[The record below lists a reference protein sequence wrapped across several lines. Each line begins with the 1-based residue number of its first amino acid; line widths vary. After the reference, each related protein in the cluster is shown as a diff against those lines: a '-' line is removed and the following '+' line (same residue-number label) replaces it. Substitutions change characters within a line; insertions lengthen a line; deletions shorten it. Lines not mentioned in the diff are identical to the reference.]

1 MEGTLIGLRWFGQ
14 QSASTEKTAD
24 SEMIGRSAKSG
35 AVPDDLFHRT
45 FDSLSD
51 PAFRNFFFGLLLL
64 MAGVNV
70 QMVARGALAFDLTG
84 SALAVGYVGA
94 GFAPPILLFSL
105 FGGAIADRVN
115 RKQIIQYGQ
124 VGMALISGGV
134 AVAIITDTVTIWHLI
149 GASIMQGTLWAFLMP
164 ARQAI
169 IPQIVGEKRMINAIA
184 LSSAGM
190 ALMTLA
196 APGLGGLVY
205 EFWGPGTVYVII
217 SLMAA
222 SSFLLTTKL
231 PDVGKMPSK
240 AGVAVIDDMKE
251 GLRYVMRRRIVLL
264 LLAMALTTAV
274 LAMPFRSLLVV
285 LVDEGF
291 GRGAGG
297 FGLLL
302 SMFGLGALIG
312 SLGFA
317 GMRPT
322 GPRGMALI
330 LTTILSGIAI
340 LAAALSPSYVL
351 LMIIMV
357 FVGLGDSGRRTL
369 NSAILMEQVDDE
381 HRGRVMGLY
390 MMNFGLMPLGAI
402 PIAAIAEVAGI
413 REALSISAIILIA
426 VGVAFFALSKR
437 MREL

>member
-1 MEGTLIGLRWFGQ
+1 MG
-14 QSASTEKTAD
+14 
-24 SEMIGRSAKSG
+24 
-35 AVPDDLFHRT
+35 
-45 FDSLSD
+45 
-51 PAFRNFFFGLLLL
+51 
-64 MAGVNV
+64 GVNV
-70 QMVARGALAFDLTG
+70 QMVARGVLAFELTG
-84 SALAVGYVGA
+84 SVLAVSYVGA

-124 VGMALISGGV
+124 VGMALIAGGV
-134 AVAIITDTVTIWHLI
+134 AVSIITETVTIWHLI

-169 IPQIVGEKRMINAIA
+169 IPQIVGEKRMINAVA
-184 LSSAGM
+184 LSSSGM
-190 ALMTLA
+190 ALMTLG
-196 APGLGGLVY
+196 APGIGGLAY
-205 EFWGPGTVYVII
+205 FYFGPGTVYVVI
-217 SLMAA
+217 SLMAFA
-222 SSFLLTTKL
+222 SFLLTIRL

-240 AGVAVIDDMKE
+240 AGVAVLDDMKE
-251 GLRYVMRRRIVLL
+251 GLRYVMQRRMVML
-264 LLAMALTTAV
+264 LLAMALSTAV

-285 LVDEGF
+285 LVHDEF
-291 GRGAGG
+291 GRGADG
-297 FGLLL
+297 FGFLL
-302 SMFGLGALIG
+302 SAFGLGALVG

-317 GMRPT
+317 GMRAT

-330 LTTILSGIAI
+330 ITTTLSGIAI
-340 LAAALSPSYVL
+340 LAAAVSPSYLL

-369 NSAILMEQVDDE
+369 NSAVLMEQVDDE

-390 MMNFGLMPLGAI
+390 MMNFGLMPLGII
-402 PIAAIAEVAGI
+402 PIAAIAEFAGI

-426 VGVAFFALSKR
+426 VGVSFFALSKR

>member
-1 MEGTLIGLRWFGQ
+1 MG
-14 QSASTEKTAD
+14 
-24 SEMIGRSAKSG
+24 
-35 AVPDDLFHRT
+35 
-45 FDSLSD
+45 
-51 PAFRNFFFGLLLL
+51 
-64 MAGVNV
+64 GVNV
-70 QMVARGALAFDLTG
+70 QMVARGVLAFELTG
-84 SALAVGYVGA
+84 SVLAVSYVGA

-124 VGMALISGGV
+124 VGMALIAGGV
-134 AVAIITDTVTIWHLI
+134 AVSIITETVTIWHLI

-169 IPQIVGEKRMINAIA
+169 IPQIVGEKRMINAVA
-184 LSSAGM
+184 LSSSGM
-190 ALMTLA
+190 ALMTLG
-196 APGLGGLVY
+196 APGIGGLAY
-205 EFWGPGTVYVII
+205 FYFGPGTVYVVI
-217 SLMAA
+217 SLMAFA
-222 SSFLLTTKL
+222 SFLLTIRL

-240 AGVAVIDDMKE
+240 AGVAVLDDMKE
-251 GLRYVMRRRIVLL
+251 GLRYVMQRRMVML
-264 LLAMALTTAV
+264 LLAMALSTAV

-285 LVDEGF
+285 LVHDEF
-291 GRGAGG
+291 GRGADG
-297 FGLLL
+297 FGFLL
-302 SMFGLGALIG
+302 SAFGLGALVG

-317 GMRPT
+317 GMRAT

-330 LTTILSGIAI
+330 LTTTLSGIAI
-340 LAAALSPSYVL
+340 LAAAVSPSYLL

-369 NSAILMEQVDDE
+369 NSAVLMEQVDDE

-390 MMNFGLMPLGAI
+390 MMNFGLMPLGII
-402 PIAAIAEVAGI
+402 PIAAIAEFAGI

-426 VGVAFFALSKR
+426 VGVSFFALSKR

>member
-1 MEGTLIGLRWFGQ
+1 VTLIGLRWFGHN
-14 QSASTEKTAD
+14 SASANNVAGGRVIND
-24 SEMIGRSAKSG
+24 SANPVG
-35 AVPDDLFHRT
+35 ARGDLFHRT

-51 PAFRNFFFGLLLL
+51 PAFRNFFFGFLLL
-64 MAGVNV
+64 MGGINM

-84 SALAVGYVGA
+84 SPLAVGYVGA

-115 RKQIIQYGQ
+115 RKQIIQVGQ
-124 VGMALISGGV
+124 IGMTLISGGV
-134 AVAIITDTVTIWHLI
+134 AVSIFTDTVTIWYLI

-169 IPQIVGEKRMINAIA
+169 IPQIVGEKRMTNAIA
-184 LSSAGM
+184 LSSSGM
-190 ALMTLA
+190 ALMTLV
-196 APGLGGLVY
+196 APGIGGLVY
-205 EFWGPGTVYVII
+205 AYFGPGTVYVII
-217 SLMAA
+217 ASMAG
-222 SSFLLTTKL
+222 SSFLLTTQL

-240 AGVAVIDDMKE
+240 AGVAVLDDMKE
-251 GLRYVMRRRIVLL
+251 GVRYVMRRRIVLL
-264 LLAMALTTAV
+264 LLLMALSTAV

-291 GRGAGG
+291 DRGAGG
-297 FGLLL
+297 FGILL

-317 GMRPT
+317 GMRKT
-322 GPRGMALI
+322 GPRGMVLI
-330 LTTILSGIAI
+330 GTTILSGVAI
-340 LAAALSPSYVL
+340 LAASVSPSYIL
-351 LMIIMV
+351 LMVIMI

-369 NSAILMEQVDDE
+369 NSALLMEQVDDE

-402 PIAAIAEVAGI
+402 PIAAIAEFAGI
-413 REALSISAIILIA
+413 REALGLSAVILTV
-426 VGVAFFALSKR
+426 VGVSFFALSKR
-437 MREL
+437 TREL

>member
-1 MEGTLIGLRWFGQ
+1 MG
-14 QSASTEKTAD
+14 
-24 SEMIGRSAKSG
+24 
-35 AVPDDLFHRT
+35 
-45 FDSLSD
+45 
-51 PAFRNFFFGLLLL
+51 
-64 MAGVNV
+64 GVNV
-70 QMVARGALAFDLTG
+70 QMVARGVLAFELTG
-84 SALAVGYVGA
+84 SVLAVSYVGA

-124 VGMALISGGV
+124 VGMALIAGGV
-134 AVAIITDTVTIWHLI
+134 AVSIITETVTIWHLI

-169 IPQIVGEKRMINAIA
+169 IPQIVGEKRMINAVA
-184 LSSAGM
+184 LSSSGM

-196 APGLGGLVY
+196 APGIGGLAY
-205 EFWGPGTVYVII
+205 FYFGPGTVYVVI
-217 SLMAA
+217 SLMAFA
-222 SSFLLTTKL
+222 SFLLTIRL

-240 AGVAVIDDMKE
+240 AGVAVLDDMKE
-251 GLRYVMRRRIVLL
+251 GLRYVMQRRMVML
-264 LLAMALTTAV
+264 LLAMALSTAV

-285 LVDEGF
+285 LVQDEF
-291 GRGAGG
+291 GRGADG
-297 FGLLL
+297 FGFLL
-302 SMFGLGALIG
+302 SAFGLGALVG

-317 GMRPT
+317 GMRAT

-330 LTTILSGIAI
+330 LTTTLSGIAI
-340 LAAALSPSYVL
+340 LAAAVSPSYLL

-369 NSAILMEQVDDE
+369 NSAVLMEQVDDE

-390 MMNFGLMPLGAI
+390 MMNFGLMPLGII
-402 PIAAIAEVAGI
+402 PIAAIAEFAGI
-413 REALSISAIILIA
+413 REALSVSAIILIA
-426 VGVAFFALSKR
+426 VGVSFFALSKR

>member
-1 MEGTLIGLRWFGQ
+1 MG
-14 QSASTEKTAD
+14 
-24 SEMIGRSAKSG
+24 
-35 AVPDDLFHRT
+35 
-45 FDSLSD
+45 
-51 PAFRNFFFGLLLL
+51 
-64 MAGVNV
+64 GVNV
-70 QMVARGALAFDLTG
+70 QMVARGVLAFELTG
-84 SALAVGYVGA
+84 SVLAVSYVGA

-124 VGMALISGGV
+124 VGMALIAGGV
-134 AVAIITDTVTIWHLI
+134 AVSIITETVTIWHLI

-169 IPQIVGEKRMINAIA
+169 IPQIVGEKRMINAVA
-184 LSSAGM
+184 LSSSGM

-196 APGLGGLVY
+196 APGIGGLAY
-205 EFWGPGTVYVII
+205 FYFGPGTVYVVI
-217 SLMAA
+217 SLMAFA
-222 SSFLLTTKL
+222 SFLLTIRL

-240 AGVAVIDDMKE
+240 AGVAVLDDMKE
-251 GLRYVMRRRIVLL
+251 GLRYVMQRRMVML
-264 LLAMALTTAV
+264 LLAMALSTAV

-285 LVDEGF
+285 LVHDEF
-291 GRGAGG
+291 GRGADG
-297 FGLLL
+297 FGFLL
-302 SMFGLGALIG
+302 SAFGLGALVG

-317 GMRPT
+317 GMRAT

-330 LTTILSGIAI
+330 LTTTLSGIAI
-340 LAAALSPSYVL
+340 LAAAVSPSYLL

-369 NSAILMEQVDDE
+369 NSAVLMEQVDDE

-390 MMNFGLMPLGAI
+390 MMNFGLMPLGII
-402 PIAAIAEVAGI
+402 PIAAIAEFAGI
-413 REALSISAIILIA
+413 REALSVSAIILIA
-426 VGVAFFALSKR
+426 VGVSFFALSKR